1 MVARRPG
8 IFFFFFFFLP
18 YNESVFARVS
28 SRQEGCCVRYL
39 FIYLFIYAIFIQR
52 CYEYFLEYEESGA
65 FIVVSSVLLTDGSD
79 VIMTVFA

>member
-1 MVARRPG
+1 M
-8 IFFFFFFFLP
+8 
-18 YNESVFARVS
+18 
-28 SRQEGCCVRYL
+28 RYL